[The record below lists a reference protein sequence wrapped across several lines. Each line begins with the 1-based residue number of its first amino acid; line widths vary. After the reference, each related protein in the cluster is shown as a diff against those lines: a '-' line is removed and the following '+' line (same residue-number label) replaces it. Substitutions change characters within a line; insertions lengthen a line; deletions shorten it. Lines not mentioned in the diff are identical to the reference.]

1 MDRRSSISRIGGIQ
15 YQVGCTQGAC
25 GQHAPKLPRSVLK
38 LAEATSLED
47 TGCTASLFPHSL
59 PGAHWKWSQ
68 FVSWQSFTWLSEVWW
83 HNALQWGPSPAKEC
97 GQTWNGLNK
106 DQDQVIKILFLRATS
121 SFSLQYSVIKATTWG
136 RDRCFGQKLRKGWE
150 RNILHCTALQYISH
164 LLVMKFCKGKIIC
177 SRNPHIRA
185 EDPGQVHFF
194 WTL

>member
-1 MDRRSSISRIGGIQ
+1 M
-15 YQVGCTQGAC
+15 
-25 GQHAPKLPRSVLK
+25 HPN
-38 LAEATSLED
+38 SLEVSSNLLRQLHWR
-47 TGCTASLFPHSL
+47 TQVAQRVSSPTPSLVHIESGLNLSL
-59 PGAHWKWSQ
+59 GT
-68 FVSWQSFTWLSEVWW
+68 WQSFTWLSEVWW
-83 HNALQWGPSPAKEC
+83 HNALQWGPSPAREC

-106 DQDQVIKILFLRATS
+106 DQDQDIKILFLRATS

-136 RDRCFGQKLRKGWE
+136 RDRCFSQKLRKGCE